1 VQVSRELEKWQS
13 RALGSG
19 FEQGFRSTSMRILSR
34 LCLAMLSAATIA
46 GGASAHHSHSMFDHD
61 REVTLTGKVTK
72 FSFLNPHV
80 SLFIEVEEDNG
91 ERVSYW
97 IEMSNISNMIRRGIG
112 QRTFKAGDVIT
123 VSFWPLRDGR
133 PGGNYITVVAAD
145 GKTYE

>member
-1 VQVSRELEKWQS
+1 MK
-13 RALGSG
+13 
-19 FEQGFRSTSMRILSR
+19 TLSR
-34 LCLAMLSAATIA
+34 IGLAVFAAAMIS
-46 GGASAHHSHSMFDHD
+46 GRASAHHSHSMFDHGS
-61 REVTLTGKVTK
+61 EVTVIGTVTK